1 MYCLRCNPPANSATT
16 VMKTVIITR
25 KFEATDDVKERIQK
39 KLSKLDKF
47 FPVETEA
54 KVALKEEG
62 GKVRVE
68 VTIRQGGAIF
78 RAEES
83 DKEVYNAIDRVQ
95 EVLERQIRKNRT
107 RLEKKMHFTKDSF
120 ADYAPEELDEE
131 LVITKVKKFEILPMS
146 VEEAVM
152 QMNLLSHEFYMFR
165 NSETGLIN
173 LVYKRKGNAYGVI
186 EPTE

>member
-1 MYCLRCNPPANSATT
+1 
-16 VMKTVIITR
+16 MKIAIITR
-25 KFEATDDVKERIQK
+25 KFEATEDVKARIEK
-39 KLSKLDKF
+39 KLSKLNKF

-54 KVALKEEG
+54 KVTLKEEG

-78 RAEES
+78 RAEET

-107 RLEKKMHFTKDSF
+107 RLAKKMHFAKDTF
-120 ADYAPEELDEE
+120 ADIGADEIEDELE
-131 LVITKVKKFEILPMS
+131 ISKVKKFEIMPMT
-146 VEEAVM
+146 VEEAIM

-165 NSETGLIN
+165 NSDTGVIN
-173 LVYKRKGNAYGVI
+173 LVYKRKGGSYGVI